1 MATGKVR
8 FIYRN
13 FVIIG
18 PESMGAARASMCA
31 AEQERFWDYHDMLFA
46 NHTGENVG
54 DYIDRRL
61 LAFAEMLGL
70 DDGRFRSCLS
80 SGRYDDQINQDK
92 ARGQS
97 VGVASTPSFIING
110 QLVQGAL
117 PFSEFQKVI
126 EAELAKIG
134 S

>member
-1 MATGKVR
+1 VATGKVR

-46 NHTGENVG
+46 NHTAENVG
-54 DYIDRRL
+54 DYTDRRL
-61 LAFAEMLGL
+61 LAFAQMLGL
-70 DDGRFRSCLS
+70 NEGTFRSCLS

-97 VGVASTPSFIING
+97 LGIPSTPSFIING
-110 QLVQGAL
+110 QLIQGAL

>member
-54 DYIDRRL
+54 DFIDRRL

-70 DDGRFRSCLS
+70 DGGTFRACLS

-92 ARGQS
+92 ARGQT

-110 QLVQGAL
+110 QLIQGAL

>member
-31 AEQERFWDYHDMLFA
+31 SEQERFWDYHDMLFA

-54 DYIDRRL
+54 DFIDRRL

-70 DDGRFRSCLS
+70 DGGTFRACLS

-92 ARGQS
+92 ARGQT